1 MIATQ
6 TKLKGCF
13 IIEPRVFQDDRGY
26 FFESFNQQAFN
37 KLIGKSVN
45 FVQDN
50 ESFSSIGVIRG
61 LHFQEG
67 EFAQAKLVRV
77 IKGSVLDV
85 AVDIRK
91 DSPTFGQHIA
101 VELTEDNKRQLFV
114 PRGFAHGFSVLS
126 ETAIFSYKCDNYYN
140 KGSEAGI
147 IYNDPSLNID
157 WRTTKQEA
165 QLSDKD
171 INLPTLEAYFE

>member
-1 MIATQ
+1 MIAAE

-26 FFESFNQQAFN
+26 FFESFNQQTFN
-37 KLIGKSVN
+37 KLIGRSIN

-50 ESFSSIGVIRG
+50 ESFSSRGVIRG

-77 IKGSVLDV
+77 IKGAVLDV

-91 DSPTFGQHIA
+91 ESPTFGQYVA
-101 VELTEDNKRQLFV
+101 VELTEENKKQLFV

-126 ETAIFSYKCDNYYN
+126 ETAVFSYKCDNYYN
-140 KGSEAGI
+140 KESEAGI
-147 IYNDPSLNID
+147 IYNDTTLNID
-157 WRTTKQEA
+157 WKIAKDEA
-165 QLSDKD
+165 LLSDKD
-171 INLPTLEAYFE
+171 IILPTLEAYFK